1 MRQTNES
8 STTIKA
14 RRTSV
19 DAYLPW
25 TRKGKRLT
33 SLLPNCSGAILAR
46 TQH

>member
-33 SLLPNCSGAILAR
+33 LPNCSGAILAR